1 MSEITVRHRSEDVTV
16 TVTLVRE
23 GAIEKIR
30 GRERRVGQVYEVTHD
45 GERLGFAHYRMLTR
59 ERRTPGR
66 RYVNARWQSPGW
78 VTSDAVD
85 HAPSYREQ
93 PSRKAV
99 IESLLW
105 DRDRRAKEQ
114 DDAD

>member
-1 MSEITVRHRSEDVTV
+1 MSEIAVRHMSEDVTV

-23 GAIEKIR
+23 GAIEKVK
-30 GRERRVGQVYEVTHD
+30 GRERRVGQVYEIALD

-59 ERRTPGR
+59 ERSTPGR
-66 RYVNARWQSPGW
+66 QYVSARWHSPGW
-78 VTSDAVD
+78 VTSDEAD
-85 HAPSYREQ
+85 DAPSYREQ

-99 IESLLW
+99 IESLLG
-105 DRDRRAKEQ
+105 DRDQRAKEQ